1 MVDQQPKV
9 DNTPVFEHLWGITK
23 ELRQKLDARF
33 ELQPDASTKDLKSYS
48 ATTGSAIGSLNTFS
62 GSEIDWLVHSWLRDP
77 DSGFSNMNLSIWL
90 GPQRR
95 VPHLAFAFA

>member
-33 ELQPDASTKDLKSYS
+33 ELQPDVSTKNLQSYS
-48 ATTGSAIGSLNTFS
+48 AAT
-62 GSEIDWLVHSWLRDP
+62 
-77 DSGFSNMNLSIWL
+77 
-90 GPQRR
+90 
-95 VPHLAFAFA
+95 